1 MQSIQRVS
9 SLAVAVLAALSCT
22 EALAQSIVI
31 TNANN
36 HQIPLAS
43 GSSVQIDVNGN
54 LLAQCALTNG
64 SCTQLS
70 NGGPLAGT
78 PTASL
83 ARNDGLT
90 TVTAGQAVSLT
101 WSSTDSQLCLASST
115 GPNGAT
121 TFAGPRG
128 TTNTGGE
135 SVTLSAAG
143 DYSFGLKC
151 YNDAGASQMQATAV
165 TVAAGSTTT
174 PPPTTT
180 GCDITS
186 SDPAFQPAGFAQVIK
201 DWATAF
207 KSPNPNITTDPV
219 YPTGPGTPVP
229 IGASKSSYTAIRF
242 VALADLTVDMTWDM
256 AQAQIGYPS
265 PRPAD
270 SMFIGISPC
279 PGDLRAPNASSGDPW
294 LQNGCRKVAGAAS
307 MYYTTRTQYVSN
319 DFLCRI
325 EAGQTYYINVSPVD
339 PTDGISPGEHTCSTT
354 ATNSATGC
362 DVQMRHSGS

>member
-22 EALAQSIVI
+22 EALAQNIVI

-64 SCTQLS
+64 TCTQLS
-70 NGGPLAGT
+70 NGGPQPGT

-90 TVTAGQAVSLT
+90 TVTNGQAIRLT
-101 WSSTDSQLCLASST
+101 WDSTNSQLCLASSS
-115 GPNGAT
+115 GPAGAT

-128 TTNTGGE
+128 TSNASGE
-135 SVTLSAAG
+135 SVTLSTVG
-143 DYSFGLKC
+143 SYTFGLKC
-151 YNDAGASQMQATAV
+151 YNDAGASQNQATAV
-165 TVAAGSTTT
+165 TVTQSET
-174 PPPTTT
+174 PPPPPS

-186 SDPAFQPAGFAQVIK
+186 SDPAFQPAGFAAVTK
-201 DWATAF
+201 EWSVAF
-207 KSPNPNITTDPV
+207 KSPNPNITTTPV
-219 YPTGPGTPVP
+219 YPTSPGTPVP
-229 IGASKSSYTAIRF
+229 IGSSKNAYTAIRF
-242 VALADLTVDMTWDM
+242 VALANMTVDMTWDT
-256 AQAQIGYPS
+256 AQASTGYS
-265 PRPAD
+265 MPRPAD
-270 SMFIGISPC
+270 SMFISISPC
-279 PGDLRAPNASSGDPW
+279 AGDLRAPDAASGDPW
-294 LQNGCRKVAGAAS
+294 LQPGCRKVAGAAS
-307 MYYTTRTQYVSN
+307 MYYTTRTNYVSN

-325 EAGQTYYINVSPVD
+325 EAGQTYFINVSPVD
-339 PTDGISPGEHTCSTT
+339 TTDGLSPGEHTCSTT
-354 ATNSATGC
+354 APNSANGC